1 VGSGVNVVYR
11 LAAVAGLWVTAAG
24 APRQGTAAPTSA
36 ERAVFRHSLVVVGK
50 SGALHWHRLRGA
62 TGYEILSSRDGR
74 RYRLEDLVTGDSYRP
89 ESASAG
95 PIWFR
100 VVALRST
107 KALADTTLPVRLD
120 PHARGG

>member
-1 VGSGVNVVYR
+1 MNAAYR
-11 LAAVAGLWVTAAG
+11 LAAVAALWVTAAG
-24 APRQGTAAPTSA
+24 APGQGPAAPTTA
-36 ERAVFRHSLVVVGK
+36 ERAAFRRSLTVVGT
-50 SGALHWHRLRGA
+50 SSVLHWHRLRGA
-62 TGYEILSSRDGR
+62 TGYEILTSRDGR

-89 ESASAG
+89 KPTSAG
-95 PIWFR
+95 RIWFR